1 MGVIRPRIIRDLFSF
16 KVLLSMPGID
26 IDSTER
32 FLLLVANHA
41 GLRPTEHPAAYK
53 VTISLAQMG
62 HIS

>member
-1 MGVIRPRIIRDLFSF
+1 MGVIRPRIIRGLFSF

-26 IDSTER
+26 IDSTAR
-32 FLLLVANHA
+32 FLLPVANHA
-41 GLRPTEHPAAYK
+41 GLLPTEHSAAYK